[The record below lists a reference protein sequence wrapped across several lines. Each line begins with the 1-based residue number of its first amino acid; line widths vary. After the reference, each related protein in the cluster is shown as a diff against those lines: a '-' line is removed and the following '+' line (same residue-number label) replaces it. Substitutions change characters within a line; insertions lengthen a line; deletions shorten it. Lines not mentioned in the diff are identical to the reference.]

1 MIYEYGIGHARTFG
15 TDGPHRSKMTKFE
28 ADQWMVEW
36 REDCGSDYPFF
47 IIRRPAGDWEKVD
60 SPPAV

>member
-1 MIYEYGIGHARTFG
+1 
-15 TDGPHRSKMTKFE
+15 MTKFE